1 MLEGSHD
8 VVSLSVPNTFQQ
20 SLDADLAA
28 TADWQ
33 VRPAGMLSSADRAVL
48 SELMMNEL
56 SANCHVQVDIAN
68 VTGEI
73 SVNHLKKNEYCR
85 IKS

>member
-8 VVSLSVPNTFQQ
+8 VVSSSVPNTFQQ

-33 VRPAGMLSSADRAVL
+33 VCRPAGMLSSADRAVL
-48 SELMMNEL
+48 SELVL
-56 SANCHVQVDIAN
+56 SKL
-68 VTGEI
+68 
-73 SVNHLKKNEYCR
+73 SV
-85 IKS
+85 I